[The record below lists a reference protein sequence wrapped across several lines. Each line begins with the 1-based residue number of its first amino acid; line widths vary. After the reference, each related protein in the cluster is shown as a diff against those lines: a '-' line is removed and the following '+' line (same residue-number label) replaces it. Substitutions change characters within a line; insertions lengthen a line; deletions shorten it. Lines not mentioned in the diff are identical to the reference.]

1 MSIHDDSPKIKTPLQ
16 RFLDSQKGHNIMVF
30 IVILGVS
37 VAGFSLGIMSA
48 QKDSSSGPNG
58 QNVIIE
64 TNPSLIVATKADY
77 QAGTAKDPD
86 KVAAALTIQPKTG
99 NSGGSTPQSEAQP
112 SSGAFVASKKGK
124 KYYPVDC
131 AGAKSLSES
140 NRIYFKDVA
149 EAEAKGYTISTSC

>member
-1 MSIHDDSPKIKTPLQ
+1 MSIHDDPPKIKTPAQ

-37 VAGFSLGIMSA
+37 VAGFSLGLMSA
-48 QKDSSSGPNG
+48 KKDSSAGQNG

-64 TNPSLIVATKADY
+64 TNPSLIVATAADY
-77 QAGTAKDPD
+77 QAGTAKDPE
-86 KVAAALTIQPKTG
+86 KVAAALVPQPAEGKR
-99 NSGGSTPQSEAQP
+99 SPEATT
-112 SSGAFVASKKGK
+112 GAFVASKKGK

-140 NRIYFKDVA
+140 NRIYFKDAA
-149 EAEAKGYTISTSC
+149 EAESKGYSLSSSCQ